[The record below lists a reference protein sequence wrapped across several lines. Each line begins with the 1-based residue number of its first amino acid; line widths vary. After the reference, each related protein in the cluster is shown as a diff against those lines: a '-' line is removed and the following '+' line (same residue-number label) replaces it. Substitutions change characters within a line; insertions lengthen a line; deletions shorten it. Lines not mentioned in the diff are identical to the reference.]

1 MDLND
6 LWPEAKEALAG
17 VAQLF
22 GQHNTDGIDLY
33 FLNDTNNQS
42 VGLKVSELV
51 LTTKFF
57 PIQQY
62 VRIAKRCLGCSTPSS
77 RKVRYTFS

>member
-1 MDLND
+1 MDLEN

-33 FLNDTNNQS
+33 FLNNTKIQGIS
-42 VGLKVSELV
+42 LKVNGLA
-51 LTTKFF
+51 
-57 PIQQY
+57 PILDLYPAQQY
-62 VRIAKRCLGCSTPSS
+62 VRVAKRCLGCSTPSS
-77 RKVRYTFS
+77 PPVRYTFS